1 MEKQTKA
8 KSHGP
13 LFWIIT
19 ILVVYAYHLHTLEK
33 AGKALTTSSMLQGPL
48 VIAILLF
55 SVIIHES
62 AHALTAYWA
71 GDSTAKDAGRLTLNP
86 FAHISLWGSIIFPMI
101 LLVTKASFVF
111 GWAKPVPTDVM
122 RLRHPR
128 RDAVLMALAGPASNF
143 LLACLGGIALAA
155 IALINPTAA
164 AHAFSWELVNPKYH
178 WGSGLEFVGWVLAT
192 TVLLNLVLGVFN
204 LLPIP
209 PLDGSWLL
217 RMLLPGKGQRT
228 MNKASAWVISLMLLF
243 LVFSI
248 VMAVVRVISGHF

>member
-8 KSHGP
+8 KAPGP
-13 LFWIIT
+13 LFWIVT
-19 ILVVYAYHLHTLEK
+19 ILVIYAYHLHTLEK

-48 VIAILLF
+48 LIAILLF

-101 LLVTKASFVF
+101 LLLTKASFVF

-143 LLACLGGIALAA
+143 LLACTAGVILSLITIASPVAA
-155 IALINPTAA
+155 TRAFTVEIWNPR
-164 AHAFSWELVNPKYH
+164 AHLT
-178 WGSGLEFVGWVLAT
+178 SGLEFAGWMLAT
-192 TVLLNLVLGVFN
+192 TAVMNIALGAFN

-228 MNKASAWVISLMLLF
+228 MNKASAWIMTLVLLF
-243 LVFSI
+243 ILFSV
-248 VMAVVRVISGHF
+248 VMAVIKAIIGG